1 MCSEY
6 GMKVERDAFDQLFD
20 HAPDKLTVV
29 KKSLLTFVN
38 KHLNKINIKVT
49 DLDKQF
55 HDGFYL
61 ALLMGL
67 LEGMKPSTY

>member
-1 MCSEY
+1 
-6 GMKVERDAFDQLFD
+6 MKVERDAFDQLFD

-38 KHLNKINIKVT
+38 KQLNKLNFEVT
-49 DLDKQF
+49 DLDRQF
-55 HDGFYL
+55 HDGIYL

-67 LEGMKPSTY
+67 LNGKLHSRHKPL

>member
-1 MCSEY
+1 
-6 GMKVERDAFDQLFD
+6 MKVERDAFDQLFD
-20 HAPDKLTVV
+20 QAPEKLSVV

-38 KHLNKINIKVT
+38 KHLSKINFEIT

-55 HDGFYL
+55 HDGIYL

-67 LEGMKPSTY
+67 LEG